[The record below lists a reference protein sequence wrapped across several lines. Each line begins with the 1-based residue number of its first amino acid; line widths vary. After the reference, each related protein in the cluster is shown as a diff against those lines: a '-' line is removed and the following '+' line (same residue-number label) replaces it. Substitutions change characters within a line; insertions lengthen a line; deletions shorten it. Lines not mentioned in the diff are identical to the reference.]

1 MGKSTRS
8 VVSHGGESNRDS
20 TGEGGPSSSGPSS
33 GARGNRARG
42 SFRSRWEDLCASP
55 AYRGRW
61 VALDNP
67 SYLPS
72 STDLVEADVVDVDD
86 DLATLCARLRARA
99 HKACCV
105 LLCQPKPGTSVV
117 RPPSGVRRFGVN

>member
-8 VVSHGGESNRDS
+8 VVSRGGESNRDS
-20 TGEGGPSSSGPSS
+20 TGEAGPSSSGPSS
-33 GARGNRARG
+33 GRARG

-105 LLCQPKPGTSVV
+105 LLCKPKQGASPA